1 MRKAARAA
9 FLRPDGC
16 WGEAGAGEGNLPNRP
31 FVYIFQIFQWMMTIF
46 IPIIMTRIFIDWSRL
61 LPREIFKISSVHAK
75 TQSEGVRKTR
85 GYSECAIG

>member
-1 MRKAARAA
+1 MREAARAA
-9 FLRPDGC
+9 FLKPDCC
-16 WGEAGAGEGNLPNRP
+16 WEETGAGEGNLSNRL

-61 LPREIFKISSVHAK
+61 LPREISKISSVHAK

>member
-1 MRKAARAA
+1 
-9 FLRPDGC
+9 
-16 WGEAGAGEGNLPNRP
+16 
-31 FVYIFQIFQWMMTIF
+31 MMTIC

-61 LPREIFKISSVHAK
+61 LPMEISKISSVHAK